1 LLCCARLEQGP
12 TAMLCFAFAVLCARL
27 RQELG
32 VAVRCY
38 ALLYAVLGYG
48 KGYVWLCKAM
58 LCYAKARA
66 RRCRGFSSGCTG
78 IQTHP
83 QLQLRATAIGS

>member
-1 LLCCARLEQGP
+1 
-12 TAMLCFAFAVLCARL
+12 MLCFAFAVLCARL

-66 RRCRGFSSGCTG
+66 MLCYDVRCGR
-78 IQTHP
+78 
-83 QLQLRATAIGS
+83 LRQVLGVAVRCYALLYDVLGYGKGYALLC

>member
-1 LLCCARLEQGP
+1 MARARLLLWW
-12 TAMLCFAFAVLCARL
+12 AMLCYDVRCGRL
-27 RQELG
+27 RQVLG

-48 KGYVWLCKAM
+48 KGYAWLCKAM

-83 QLQLRATAIGS
+83 QLQLRARAIGS